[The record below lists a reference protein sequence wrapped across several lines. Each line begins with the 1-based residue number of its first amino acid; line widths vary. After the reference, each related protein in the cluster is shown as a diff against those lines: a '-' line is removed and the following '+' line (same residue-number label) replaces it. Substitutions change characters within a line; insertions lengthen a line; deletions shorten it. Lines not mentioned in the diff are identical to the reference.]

1 MSSKFI
7 KLLKIK
13 KGIWYF
19 SLFLILF
26 SLIGILSSSFYKPI
40 KKPINLGM
48 DFVGAMKLELKEYVM
63 NLVQRLQLIFYYKRL
78 KIFQA
83 IKLLSTI

>member
-7 KLLKIK
+7 NLLKIK
-13 KGIWYF
+13 KGIWYI

-26 SLIGILSSSFYKPI
+26 SLIGILFSSFYKPI

-48 DFVGAMKLELKEYVM
+48 DFIGGNEIRIERICK
-63 NLVQRLQLIFYYKRL
+63 
-78 KIFQA
+78 
-83 IKLLSTI
+83 